1 MSTFFHQTKYFSLK
15 PFPVFKIYTFLC
27 LSPAPLLIHLGTAMD
42 LHRNQDSAL
51 LYNIYAF
58 TPCMDHFIMINLII
72 MHYSTVLLTFLG
84 LIRLWHDTLLL
95 IMIHIFCVYIV
106 RSQSLQCCL
115 CSVEHF
121 IQCHSQSPWE
131 ASTNIYF
138 KRDDIEGLELSA
150 PRPCNQEAPH

>member
-1 MSTFFHQTKYFSLK
+1 MSRFFHQTLILLTKAISCFQNLHSPLS
-15 PFPVFKIYTFLC
+15 
-27 LSPAPLLIHLGTAMD
+27 LSPTSLLIHLGTAMD

-106 RSQSLQCCL
+106 RSQAYSAVFAQSNISMDVSHSSLGKVQ
-115 CSVEHF
+115 
-121 IQCHSQSPWE
+121 QS
-131 ASTNIYF
+131 F
-138 KRDDIEGLELSA
+138 KIDDIEGLQLSV
-150 PRPCNQEAPH
+150 PSPCNEEAPH